1 VQSTFIQLKRVVA
14 ASPSPTRLGYPNC
27 GIQDAGLYGGVCNG
41 TRIVAGRCL
50 TLQFGFLRGRSSPSL
65 SIWPPSSPA
74 EAHVDQHRQTRAS
87 SDRNAGETGRADPD
101 SETASSAGL
110 LPGLSIS
117 AQKELAVSA
126 GGGPVSPES
135 SAYAADSSKQIWSGR
150 RDSNPRPQPWQ
161 GPPAAYARASLCIP
175 EPAKSLS
182 HQGFSCCS
190 PSQAYPFSIPR
201 LSLCRFPPASPAAA
215 EGARSCDVCSGLKV
229 VTKSANLAQTVA

>member
-1 VQSTFIQLKRVVA
+1 MCTVCSRAQVLFLFSLEKFQPARFQLSLFLKALPIAADDFAHWLTIFGEQKSEPRRVQPTFIQLKREVA

-74 EAHVDQHRQTRAS
+74 EAHVDRHRRTRAS

-110 LPGLSIS
+110 SARPFDLST
-117 AQKELAVSA
+117 
-126 GGGPVSPES
+126 
-135 SAYAADSSKQIWSGR
+135 
-150 RDSNPRPQPWQ
+150 
-161 GPPAAYARASLCIP
+161 
-175 EPAKSLS
+175 
-182 HQGFSCCS
+182 
-190 PSQAYPFSIPR
+190 
-201 LSLCRFPPASPAAA
+201 
-215 EGARSCDVCSGLKV
+215 EGACSIGWRRPRKP
-229 VTKSANLAQTVA
+229 

>member
-1 VQSTFIQLKRVVA
+1 VGDRRP
-14 ASPSPTRLGYPNC
+14 ASRFGRHPRQQRRTLTDIVEHGRLL
-27 GIQDAGLYGGVCNG
+27 IG
-41 TRIVAGRCL
+41 TPVK
-50 TLQFGFLRGRSSPSL
+50 
-65 SIWPPSSPA
+65 PA
-74 EAHVDQHRQTRAS
+74 EPIRTAKPPRAL
-87 SDRNAGETGRADPD
+87 AF
-101 SETASSAGL
+101 